1 MPKSNKSKSSSKKK
15 SAEGQV
21 GMIASMRP
29 DDLVQGGLKGQEP
42 FKAVITSAQV
52 VVFDFNGQAS
62 QYGCK
67 CAVEI
72 VTMDDDGDEYTDYL
86 MAGDLRYVVPSEDGE
101 GPAGG
106 FDADDYARLAPGE
119 WDEAK
124 GKTGP
129 PEEIPT
135 EEDLERMRGDHL
147 WIVQG
152 RGLMAKQPYSFFLQ
166 TLGEAGYEDW
176 DLGIPGLVGLY
187 GEWAR
192 HVPDW
197 ETKRGSGIIN
207 DGDET
212 KKRAPRD
219 VLVLVEIE
227 ERREVES
234 SGGKSASKG
243 SKSTKGKAASK
254 KASKAAEPEE
264 PEEDEVEDGEL
275 DDFEMEVQMAI
286 VEAVGDGALTKQKAV
301 AAAFAAFKGDND
313 KKKKALASKL
323 AGDDSFY
330 ERTDML
336 VYDPEENE
344 ITLAE

>member
-1 MPKSNKSKSSSKKK
+1 MPKSSKSSKSKKGDQ
-15 SAEGQV
+15 AFAV
-21 GMIASMRP
+21 ASMRP
-29 DDLVQGGLKGQEP
+29 EDLVQGGLKGQEP
-42 FKAVITSAQV
+42 FKAVIKSAQA
-52 VVFDFNGQAS
+52 VVFDFNGQAAE
-62 QYGCK
+62 YGCM

-72 VTMDDDGDEYTDYL
+72 VTVDDDGDEFTDYL
-86 MAGDLRYVVPSEDGE
+86 FVGDLRYVVPSEDGE
-101 GPAGG
+101 TPAGG
-106 FDADDYARLAPGE
+106 FDTDDYARLARE
-119 WDEAK
+119 WNEETRQKD
-124 GKTGP
+124 P
-129 PEEIPT
+129 PKDIPT
-135 EEDLERMRGDHL
+135 EEDLERMRGDHIL
-147 WIVQG
+147 IVQG

-197 ETKRGSGIIN
+197 ENKRGSGIIN
-207 DGDET
+207 DGDEA

-227 ERREVES
+227 ERREVEE
-234 SGGKSASKG
+234 GGTSKKSA
-243 SKSTKGKAASK
+243 KGKASKTSGAGTSK
-254 KASKAAEPEE
+254 KASKAAETEE
-264 PEEDEVEDGEL
+264 PEDDDAEDGEL
-275 DDFEMEVQMAI
+275 DEFEMEVQMAI
-286 VEAVGDGALTKQKAV
+286 VEAVGDGSLTKQKAV
-301 AAAFAAFKGDND
+301 AAAFAAFKGDSD